1 MLCKTVKVDKKLLGL
16 KLVENV
22 KSNENINNVYKN
34 YFFKMFLFG
43 TDTSVMRHLIAH
55 NAWASMRLR
64 KT

>member
-43 TDTSVMRHLIAH
+43 TDTSVLRHLIAH
-55 NAWASMRLR
+55 NA
-64 KT
+64 